1 VSGNGKAGW
10 ERLFLPVTGKNL
22 SSQIKNLEKIWQFVE
37 LLNNKIM
44 NGREIGTGN
53 GKRVPGNGKSGSER
67 EGKRPFSRFRS
78 RLGATLTGHHVSP
91 CEERVLC

>member
-1 VSGNGKAGW
+1 
-10 ERLFLPVTGKNL
+10 
-22 SSQIKNLEKIWQFVE
+22 
-37 LLNNKIM
+37 M

-78 RLGATLTGHHVSP
+78 RLGATLTGHHVFP
-91 CEERVLC
+91 CEERVPYSGTLLVKLIKNLRVVDWLTKIIYSKYKTK